1 MSLILSTDTTTVAI
15 EKIDDRLTGGT
26 IGYFWEAFSG
36 NSIIKRDDN
45 NSNVIISI
53 DSTPGGT
60 LLAGALNSGF
70 TASSF
75 STIFAGTGNAV
86 DLFNNKILG
95 GENNFFQSTYNPS
108 NYVGI
113 NFNGSSLIAGGQ
125 ENSMTGEEYL
135 PEISSILNGSG
146 NTINN
151 AIQLFQYSDDY
162 KRNTIVNGLSN
173 TISGIVGNSWIGNGS
188 GNTIQSENTVSP
200 TTIGFTKGNFI
211 LNGHDNIISSTGTT
225 NNYNTIIGGF
235 DNSIINQNN
244 SIVIGSNLTG
254 ITNTTSV
261 NNMFFSNKM
270 FVNNY
275 AYSAYTNNVG
285 DSFNHTNKLIGVIQN
300 SYPSG
305 DILVRLSNGS
315 YRGQIL
321 FLIGIP
327 SSIQIGGLWYT
338 KNVLLN
344 SPNVI
349 SKTINT
355 YYYLD
360 AICINNTLFA
370 STVAPIPDVNSYAG
384 LGIFVW
390 DGTYWVRSDFRGNL

>member
-1 MSLILSTDTTTVAI
+1 M
-15 EKIDDRLTGGT
+15 
-26 IGYFWEAFSG
+26 
-36 NSIIKRDDN
+36 
-45 NSNVIISI
+45 
-53 DSTPGGT
+53 
-60 LLAGALNSGF
+60 LAGALNSGF

-270 FVNNY
+270 FVNN
-275 AYSAYTNNVG
+275 
-285 DSFNHTNKLIGVIQN
+285 
-300 SYPSG
+300 
-305 DILVRLSNGS
+305 
-315 YRGQIL
+315 
-321 FLIGIP
+321 
-327 SSIQIGGLWYT
+327 
-338 KNVLLN
+338 
-344 SPNVI
+344 
-349 SKTINT
+349 
-355 YYYLD
+355 
-360 AICINNTLFA
+360 
-370 STVAPIPDVNSYAG
+370 
-384 LGIFVW
+384 
-390 DGTYWVRSDFRGNL
+390 